1 MSEVDIQG
9 TIDIDGSV
17 SKFSISNTEAWF
29 QWGADR
35 ERLCSSVPVVEAL
48 QKALGEEEV

>member
-29 QWGADR
+29 QWGA
-35 ERLCSSVPVVEAL
+35 EQKRLSLSVPIVEAL
-48 QKALGEEEV
+48 QQALGEEEV

>member
-17 SKFSISNTEAWF
+17 SKFSISNTKDF
-29 QWGADR
+29 II
-35 ERLCSSVPVVEAL
+35 LSLFHPV
-48 QKALGEEEV
+48 